1 MKDTELFVREYKFN
15 IYPCS
20 LWVTEETNI
29 TKLSSKFHFCKRD
42 NLYQI
47 DDDIMG
53 IQNELDNDSIE
64 SACIPVIDKDTNCI
78 GILMIIIRSIP
89 ISVIAHESVH
99 IADYVFQ
106 LCDINSEDFRDGNEH
121 YAYLVGWIAEQISN
135 FLYE

>member
-1 MKDTELFVREYKFN
+1 MRNTELNVREYKFN

-20 LWVTEETNI
+20 LWITKETDI
-29 TKLSSKFHFCKRD
+29 SKLSSKFYFCKRD

-47 DDDIMG
+47 DDDVIE
-53 IQNELDNDSIE
+53 IQNELDE
-64 SACIPVIDKDTNCI
+64 GGVEAACIPVISKETNNI
-78 GILMIIIRSIP
+78 GILMIVVRSISTP
-89 ISVIAHESVH
+89 IIAHESVH

-121 YAYLVGWIAEQISN
+121 YAYLVEWIAEQISN